1 MINNSTKLKN
11 STANALSSPYAV
23 VFFFCFFENAKYVRY
38 SSFSRKRLI
47 LTDFDRLSSAFFFL
61 MDSPVILEFSVT
73 YPGTFFS
80 RTQHELLMVVSSE
93 KMLFFMSYDHKRYGT
108 NCPKRTIRTYV
119 GRFDVG

>member
-61 MDSPVILEFSVT
+61 MDSPVILEFSVK
-73 YPGTFFS
+73 YIFFS
-80 RTQHELLMVVSSE
+80 RLASIPYVFAVTSMVVSS
-93 KMLFFMSYDHKRYGT
+93 
-108 NCPKRTIRTYV
+108 
-119 GRFDVG
+119 

>member
-61 MDSPVILEFSVT
+61 MDSPVILEFSVK
-73 YPGTFFS
+73 YIFFS
-80 RTQHELLMVVSSE
+80 RSASIPYVFVVTNMFVSSE
-93 KMLFFMSYDHKRYGT
+93 KMYLVYFKRVM
-108 NCPKRTIRTYV
+108 TINAVRKNVLNGPYV
-119 GRFDVG
+119 R